1 MGCMSRSFVLPV
13 RIGRMLEIPEWATAL
28 DGWNDGEVI
37 RRRRRRCR
45 PLKGPGVP
53 RVAARS
59 LALEVCPHEIRHENH
74 DTQRLKENADGYDE
88 IPHVP
93 SAAGLIGI
101 DSSRHAQQAGNV
113 HEIKRQV
120 ESDQEEPEMQL
131 TQSLAVHLPR
141 HLRKPVVEGAKDRK

>member
-59 LALEVCPHEIRHENH
+59 LALEVRPHEIRHENH
-74 DTQRLKENADGYDE
+74 DTQRSKEYGDADDD

-93 SAAGLIGI
+93 SAARAIGS
-101 DSSRHAQQAGNV
+101 DSTAR
-113 HEIKRQV
+113 
-120 ESDQEEPEMQL
+120 
-131 TQSLAVHLPR
+131 TQ
-141 HLRKPVVEGAKDRK
+141 